1 MQTGKIYFLIY
12 FSISCIRYEA
22 LSACSTFKNEYVHT
36 YKKRKKLVYTY
47 IYHSTEIWI
56 FCKTIPPPVLQHHN
70 QWASCMEIYTYL
82 GSVFLVRYI

>member
-1 MQTGKIYFLIY
+1 MKHFLH
-12 FSISCIRYEA
+12 A
-22 LSACSTFKNEYVHT
+22 PLLKMNT
-36 YKKRKKLVYTY
+36 YIHIKREKKLVYTY

-82 GSVFLVRYI
+82 GSVFIVRYI